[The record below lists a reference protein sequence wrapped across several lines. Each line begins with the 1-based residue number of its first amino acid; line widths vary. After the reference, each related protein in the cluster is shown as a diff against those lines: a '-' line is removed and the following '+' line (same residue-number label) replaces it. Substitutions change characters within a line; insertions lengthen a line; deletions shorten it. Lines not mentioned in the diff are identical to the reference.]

1 MMLRSK
7 SAIPTAIFWSS
18 EIRLPSGSTLSTNGR
33 TAISDGSSPKHN
45 LETRSQK
52 PEARSQNGDSESQI
66 GAVPH
71 SGFWLLASGFSG
83 FSPMQASSFV
93 IITGLSG
100 SGKGTFLRALEDR
113 GFFCVDNLP
122 LGLLSKFYELL
133 VKSEGETAKTA
144 MVIDVREG
152 QTLSEFPAVYDE
164 RKKDPALEMSLWF
177 LEASDAVLVRRFS
190 ETRRPHPLDPH
201 RPVLEAIALE
211 RDLLAPIRD
220 MADNILDTSQFTIHE
235 LRQHAVRLFEERQ
248 AQHLLVSLVSFGFKY
263 GVPIDSD
270 LVFDV
275 RFLPNPN
282 FVPHLKAYTGADA
295 NVVEY
300 MNSHEA
306 TRKFLDHVYS
316 FIDFLLPQFEK
327 EGKSYVT
334 ISIGCTGGRHRSVM
348 IANAIAQHIEGRKY
362 RVKVSHRDV
371 EKKG

>member
-1 MMLRSK
+1 
-7 SAIPTAIFWSS
+7 
-18 EIRLPSGSTLSTNGR
+18 
-33 TAISDGSSPKHN
+33 
-45 LETRSQK
+45 
-52 PEARSQNGDSESQI
+52 
-66 GAVPH
+66 
-71 SGFWLLASGFSG
+71 
-83 FSPMQASSFV
+83 MQPSSFI

-122 LGLLSKFYELL
+122 LGLLSKFYELII
-133 VKSEGETAKTA
+133 KSDSESAKAA

-152 QTLSEFPAVYDE
+152 QTLSEFPAVYE
-164 RKKDPALEMSLWF
+164 ELKRNNPGLEMSLWF

-190 ETRRPHPLDPH
+190 ETRRPHPADPN
-201 RPVLEAIALE
+201 RSVLEAIALE
-211 RDLLAPIRD
+211 RDLLAPIRA
-220 MADNILDTSQFTIHE
+220 MADYILDTSQFTIHE

-248 AQHLLVSLVSFGFKY
+248 SQHLLVSLVSFGFKY

-282 FVPHLKAYTGADA
+282 FVPDLKPHTGAHPA
-295 NVVEY
+295 VKEY

-306 TRKFLDHVYS
+306 THKFLEHVSS
-316 FIDFLLPQFEK
+316 FIDFLLPQYEK

-334 ISIGCTGGRHRSVM
+334 ISIGCTGGKHRSVF
-348 IANAIAQHIEGRKY
+348 IANAIAEHVQQNKY
-362 RVKVSHRDV
+362 RVKVSHRDS

>member
-1 MMLRSK
+1 
-7 SAIPTAIFWSS
+7 
-18 EIRLPSGSTLSTNGR
+18 
-33 TAISDGSSPKHN
+33 
-45 LETRSQK
+45 
-52 PEARSQNGDSESQI
+52 
-66 GAVPH
+66 
-71 SGFWLLASGFSG
+71 
-83 FSPMQASSFV
+83 MQPSSFI

-122 LGLLSKFYELL
+122 LGLLSKFYELV
-133 VKSEGETAKTA
+133 VKSEGESSKAA

-152 QTLSEFPAVYDE
+152 ETLSEFPNVYTE
-164 RKKDPALEMSLWF
+164 LKRNPALLMSLWF

-190 ETRRPHPLDPH
+190 ETRRPHPLDPNL
-201 RPVLEAIALE
+201 PVLEAIAQE
-211 RDLLAPIRD
+211 RELLAPIRQ
-220 MADNILDTSQFTIHE
+220 MADYILDTSRFTIHE
-235 LRQHAVRLFEERQ
+235 LRQHAVRLFEEKQ

-282 FVPHLKAYTGADA
+282 FVPDLKPHTGADA
-295 NVVEY
+295 AVKEY

-306 TRKFLDHVYS
+306 THKFLDHVYS
-316 FIDFLLPQFEK
+316 FIDFLLPQYET

-334 ISIGCTGGRHRSVM
+334 ISIGCTGGRHRSVF
-348 IANAIAQHIEGRKY
+348 IANAIGEHLQKNNY
-362 RVKVSHRDV
+362 RVKVSHRDL

>member
-1 MMLRSK
+1 MK
-7 SAIPTAIFWSS
+7 
-18 EIRLPSGSTLSTNGR
+18 EIGR
-33 TAISDGSSPKHN
+33 ISF
-45 LETRSQK
+45 R
-52 PEARSQNGDSESQI
+52 
-66 GAVPH
+66 PH
-71 SGFWLLASGFSG
+71 
-83 FSPMQASSFV
+83 MRTSSF
-93 IITGLSG
+93 IILTGLSG

-122 LGLLSKFYELL
+122 LGLLSKFHELIS
-133 VKSEGETAKTA
+133 KSESEPSKAA

-152 QTLSEFPAVYDE
+152 QTLSEFPAVYQE
-164 RKKDPALEMSLWF
+164 LKKNTSPQMSLWF

-190 ETRRPHPLDPH
+190 ETRRPHPLDPN
-201 RPVLEAIALE
+201 RPVIEAIEQE
-211 RDLLAPIRD
+211 RELLAPIRA
-220 MADNILDTSQFTIHE
+220 MADHILDTSQFTIHE

-282 FVPHLKAYTGADA
+282 FVPDLKPYTGAHPA
-295 NVVEY
+295 VVDY

-306 TRKFLDHVYS
+306 TGKFLEHAYT
-316 FIDFLLPQFEK
+316 FIDFLLPQYEN

-334 ISIGCTGGRHRSVM
+334 ISIGCTGGRHRSVF
-348 IANAIAQHIEGRKY
+348 IANAIAKHLSDRTY
-362 RVKVSHRDV
+362 RVKVSHRDA